1 MTTTLLLLAA
11 LLQDRIKLELKAAAG
26 EKCLH
31 TRRESNTGKVVVT
44 VAGQQVVQNTLQL
57 ESRRYRDEVLEVD
70 GPLPT
75 RVRRS
80 ILEWTESRQA
90 PGAAAPVKTAKA
102 LQGRTLVLQRGPD
115 DTTSIE
121 GAEGVPASEL
131 RKQRLRA
138 DVLFGAFPA
147 EPVAVG
153 QEWSIEE
160 KALLQ
165 DFGEADDATRFS
177 TASGTATLEKL
188 EEHKGARCAVVAV
201 KVKAVGTVP
210 GQEALKATFDVR
222 ARVWVD
228 VAKGRLLT
236 MKGEG
241 EGKLAGTLEQ
251 DGEKIKL
258 DGSFTLSMDAEQ
270 TYE

>member
-1 MTTTLLLLAA
+1 MTTLLLAA
-11 LLQDRIKLELKAAAG
+11 VLLQEKVKLELKAAPG
-26 EKCLH
+26 ETCLH
-31 TRRESNTGKVVVT
+31 ARRESNTGRVVVT
-44 VAGQQVVQNTLQL
+44 VAGQQVVQNTLQI
-57 ESRRYRDEVLEVD
+57 ETRRYRDEVLDVD

-75 RVRRS
+75 RLRRT

-90 PGAAAPVKTAKA
+90 PGAPEPVKTVKA
-102 LQGRTLVLQRGPD
+102 LQGKTLVLKRGPD
-115 DTTSIE
+115 DSTSIE
-121 GAEGVPASEL
+121 GAEGVPAAEL
-131 RKQRLRA
+131 RKQRLKP

-147 EPVAVG
+147 EAVAVG

-165 DFGEADDATRFS
+165 DLGDADDATRFS
-177 TASGTATLEKL
+177 TASGTAKLEKI
-188 EEHKGARCAVVAV
+188 EQHKGARCAVVAV
-201 KVKAVGTVP
+201 TVKAGGTVP
-210 GQEALKATFDVR
+210 GQEALKATFEVR

-241 EGKLAGTLEQ
+241 EGKLAGTLDQE
-251 DGEKIKL
+251 GEKIKL
-258 DGSFTLSMDAEQ
+258 EGSFTLSMDADQ